1 MNEINL
7 YGTLDNES
15 ASRLIENLGWMGEN
29 CIYAVRMY
37 CPGGN
42 VEASWGIPA
51 KMQELKLKG
60 CRSIAKVDGMAA
72 SMAGVLLCFFDEREA
87 LDVSNIMIHRASYG
101 INDNGTPV
109 IPTPEQQLMLNKINN
124 DLKAKLSAVIDSNK
138 LKSLK
143 GVSIDDLFDEKKER
157 INCWLT
163 ANEAMQVGLIT
174 KVVTVDTSTSKY
186 MAKAVATC
194 YDPEI
199 KNKVTATAAVNKFK
213 KMTAEDLKQQDPEC
227 YEAIQKEAVNAYKA
241 KAKAK
246 AKAAL
251 DAIEDEDEDEGG
263 CNPKKHAKA
272 ESQEKVIASAVELA
286 LKNLGIQKVEA
297 SATAQTA
304 TFTATQLAANGVKTP
319 EQIKADADAKIVS
332 DLQEE
337 INKIKGVK

>member
-15 ASRLIENLGWMGEN
+15 ASRLIDNLGWMGEN

-37 CPGGN
+37 CPGGD

-101 INDNGTPV
+101 INEDGTPV

-174 KVVTVDTSTSKY
+174 KVVTIDTSTSKY

-194 YDPEI
+194 YDPAI
-199 KNKVTATAAVNKFK
+199 KDKVTATAAVNNSK
-213 KMTAEDLKQQDPEC
+213 KMTAEDLKKQDPEC

-251 DAIEDEDEDEGG
+251 DAIDEDDEDG
-263 CNPKKHAKA
+263 CDPKTKPAKA
-272 ESQEKVIASAVELA
+272 VTEELIAKGVENV
-286 LKNLGIQKVEA
+286 LKAYGIQKAEA

-304 TFTATQLAANGVKTP
+304 NFTAAQMAANGSKTP
-319 EQIKADADAKIVS
+319 EQIKAEADAKVVT
-332 DLQEE
+332 DLSEE
-337 INKIKGVK
+337 VNKIKGGL